1 MILHLEAPPRPR
13 PVVGSVLAVEDNPR
27 RAHALTDLLREYDDV
42 ELKIVPDVTEAR
54 RAIVR
59 RVPDLVITSAFL
71 SPSDEAELMAE
82 LKSRPDASHVQVL
95 ITPHVTSPN
104 FATVQARRGLG
115 FRRAQ
120 PTGAAPFD
128 VDWLRRQIT
137 EYLERARAEAAV
149 AEDLARWRESQL
161 QPPETAL
168 IVPARPHLHL
178 VAAKDEEID
187 EAAGALI
194 RRFTYAVDKNRDR
207 RRAPRLSSADLPWLW
222 SARLGSGPEV
232 KLVDVS
238 NTGVL
243 VETATKLPLGSTV
256 DLRLV
261 GRDTDVTMPANVLRT
276 AVSEVNPLGVRYHVA
291 AAFSRELRLMDMAA
305 KHGGVPPAALAEFTR
320 HEIENSIPGLVLSA
334 ARVRFEQEL
343 RRLVN
348 VRDVLIRRTPVV
360 PHDDAESLYFSIPD
374 SSSILQVIFERDHAP
389 SPTEF
394 HVLKAAA
401 RLAAAVLELNPVQQE
416 SPQPVEALAG

>member
-1 MILHLEAPPRPR
+1 MILHLEAPPRTR
-13 PVVGSVLAVEDNPR
+13 PVGHVLAVEDNPR
-27 RAHALTDLLREYDDV
+27 RAHALTELLREYDDV

-54 RAIVR
+54 RAIAGR
-59 RVPDLVITSAFL
+59 LPDLVITSAFL
-71 SPSDEAELMAE
+71 SPADEAELMAE

-104 FATVQARRGLG
+104 FATVQARRSLG
-115 FRRAQ
+115 FRRTPPA
-120 PTGAAPFD
+120 GALSFD
-128 VDWLRRQIT
+128 VDWMRRQIA
-137 EYLERARAEAAV
+137 EYLERARAEAAI

-178 VAAKDEEID
+178 VVSAKDEEID

-243 VETATKLPLGSTV
+243 VETATKLLLGSTV

-276 AVSEVNPLGVRYHVA
+276 AVAEVNPLGVRYHVA

-374 SSSILQVIFERDHAP
+374 SSSILQVIFEKDRAP

-401 RLAAAVLELNPVQQE
+401 RLAAAVLELNGSAQE
-416 SPQPVEALAG
+416 IPQPLEALAG